1 MRANEPPTASIKSA
15 PATVNGRG
23 AFVLTA
29 TARDPDLD
37 VLTYKWTSSRGGNFE
52 NDRALNTTWTAPAK
66 TNDVQNVVLTL
77 TVTDNGAGRLVGTA
91 TVSVAVRANKPPTA
105 SITSAPATVNGRG
118 AFMLTAT
125 ARDPD
130 LDVLTYKWTS
140 SRGGSFENGEALNTT
155 WTAPAAT
162 STSQNVTLTLTVT
175 DATEAS
181 ATDTVRVTVRANQ
194 APDASVLRASITV
207 NGGGTVTLDGT
218 ATDPE
223 GDRLTYSWASDGGG
237 NFENAFELDTTWTAP
252 AKANDVQNVVLTLT
266 VTDNGAGRLADT
278 ATVSVAVRANEP
290 PTASIT
296 SAPATVN
303 GRGAFML
310 TATASDP
317 DLDVLTY
324 EWTSSGGGSFE
335 NDEALNTTWTA
346 PAATSTSQDTSRSRS
361 RSPTRAPPPA
371 TRSG

>member
-1 MRANEPPTASIKSA
+1 M
-15 PATVNGRG
+15 
-23 AFVLTA
+23 
-29 TARDPDLD
+29 
-37 VLTYKWTSSRGGNFE
+37 
-52 NDRALNTTWTAPAK
+52 
-66 TNDVQNVVLTL
+66 
-77 TVTDNGAGRLVGTA
+77 TDNGAGRLADTA
-91 TVSVAVRANKPPTA
+91 TVSVAVRANEPPTA

-130 LDVLTYKWTS
+130 LDVLTYEWTS
-140 SRGGSFENGEALNTT
+140 SRGGSFENGEARNTT

-162 STSQNVTLTLTVT
+162 STSQKVTLTLTVSDT
-175 DATEAS
+175 SAS
-181 ATDTVRVTVRANQ
+181 ATDTVPVTVRANE
-194 APDASVLRASITV
+194 APEASVSPATATV
-207 NGGGTVTLDGT
+207 DGGGTVSLDGT

-252 AKANDVQNVVLTLT
+252 AKTNEVQNVVLTLT

-303 GRGAFML
+303 GRGAFVL
-310 TATASDP
+310 TATARDP

-324 EWTSSGGGSFE
+324 KWTSSGGGSFE

-346 PAATSTSQDTSRSRS
+346 PVATGTSQNVTLTLTVSDTSASA
-361 RSPTRAPPPA
+361 TDTVAVTVRANG
-371 TRSG
+371 SGGLGVPRYRDGRRRRLGEPGWHRDGPRGRPSELLLGERRGRQLRERV